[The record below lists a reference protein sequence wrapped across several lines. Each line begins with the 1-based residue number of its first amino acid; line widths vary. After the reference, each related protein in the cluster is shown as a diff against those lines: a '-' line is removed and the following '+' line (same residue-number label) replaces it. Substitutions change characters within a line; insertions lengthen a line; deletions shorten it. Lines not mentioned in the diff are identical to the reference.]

1 MSLLLGIIVFFLY
14 GNLSFIDG
22 VRPELISYIFLISSL
37 IFIFIFL
44 EKNNLI
50 NLFLFFLLIFCSIL
64 NKLQVI
70 FYFPFILFFS
80 YFHLKKFYSTNIF
93 NKLDIKK
100 EKLLIYIYMFLL
112 IFISLKSL
120 IFLRDF
126 KTWIFLILL
135 ISIINLFF
143 YKISS
148 KKYS

>member
-1 MSLLLGIIVFFLY
+1 MSFLLGIIVFFLY

-37 IFIFIFL
+37 IFFFIFL

-70 FYFPFILFFS
+70 FYFPFILFLIF
-80 YFHLKKFYSTNIF
+80 FHLKKFYSTNIF

-100 EKLLIYIYMFLL
+100 EKL
-112 IFISLKSL
+112 
-120 IFLRDF
+120 
-126 KTWIFLILL
+126 
-135 ISIINLFF
+135 
-143 YKISS
+143 
-148 KKYS
+148 